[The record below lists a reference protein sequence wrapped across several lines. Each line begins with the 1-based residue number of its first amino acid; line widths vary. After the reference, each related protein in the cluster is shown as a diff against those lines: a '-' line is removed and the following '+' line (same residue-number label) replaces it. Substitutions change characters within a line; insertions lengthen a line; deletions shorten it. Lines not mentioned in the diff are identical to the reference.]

1 MPKLDSHL
9 LATRLA
15 PLVCMLAACACASTT
30 AGPTS
35 VQEKPAMTES
45 ASPAIN
51 DSLSAQ
57 QLNDRILAWILSV
70 NDARDLSG
78 PNIEKHTGLNLG
90 LDPETP
96 NSFLGVGALP
106 EGWRYSLAS
115 VKTVPGP
122 SPHAVLFHMG
132 RISDNYAD
140 MTPVCVSLEHYR
152 SPLIAA
158 GFKPSERAPR
168 LGTEYRFFRTAKV
181 SVRVELHGKTKRYDD
196 QLCVSRVF
204 VTAAAPQG

>member
-15 PLVCMLAACACASTT
+15 PLVCVLAVCACATTT

-35 VQEKPAMTES
+35 VQEKAAMTES

-57 QLNDRILAWILSV
+57 QLHDRLLAWILSV

-78 PNIEKHTGLNLG
+78 PNIEKRIGLDLG
-90 LDPETP
+90 LAPETP
-96 NSFLGVGALP
+96 NNFHAVGTLS
-106 EGWRYSLAS
+106 EGWRYSLSS
-115 VKTVPGP
+115 VKTTPGQE
-122 SPHAVLFHMG
+122 PHAVLLNMRRTG
-132 RISDNYAD
+132 DGYAD
-140 MTPVCVSLEHYR
+140 MTRVCVGLEHYQ

-158 GFKPSERAPR
+158 GFEASERPR
-168 LGTEYRFFRTAKV
+168 RGGTEYRIFRTKKV
-181 SVRVELHGKTKRYDD
+181 HVRIELHGKTTPLDEK
-196 QLCVSRVF
+196 LCVSRVF
-204 VTAAAPQG
+204 VAAVAPQG

>member
-15 PLVCMLAACACASTT
+15 PLVCVLAACACATTT

-35 VQEKPAMTES
+35 VQEKAAMTDS

-57 QLNDRILAWILSV
+57 QLNDRILTWILSV

-78 PNIEKHTGLNLG
+78 PNIEERTGLDLG
-90 LDPETP
+90 LTPKSP
-96 NSFLGVGALP
+96 NSFHVAGTLS
-106 EGWRYSLAS
+106 EGWPYSLSS
-115 VKTVPGP
+115 VKTTPGQE
-122 SPHAVLFHMG
+122 PHAVLLNMRRTG
-132 RISDNYAD
+132 DGYAD
-140 MTPVCVSLEHYR
+140 MTRVCVGLEHYQ

-158 GFKPSERAPR
+158 GFEASQRPR
-168 LGTEYRFFRTAKV
+168 RGGTEYRIFRTAKIH
-181 SVRVELHGKTKRYDD
+181 VRVELQGKTTPLDEK
-196 QLCVSRVF
+196 LCVSRVF
-204 VTAAAPQG
+204 VAAVAPQG